1 MDTVVE
7 LQTLAVLMALFS
19 QVISWS
25 ANCQPW
31 QFWWHFSATT
41 QSVHRTANLG
51 SFYGTSQSI
60 LVSCQQTALCH
71 IWLCSG
77 WNVPLELPRSAVY
90 WPNQYYGRNVP
101 SELPRLVFADQE
113 IAWPKCA
120 ISTAKVGSSVT
131 KPLPWPKSAIRTA
144 KVGSLLTKRYVV
156 AKMCHYNCQ
165 GLQFFEVTIELLRV
179 AVLIH
184 KKKVWIELPRL
195 AVLMALFR
203 TANSGS
209 CSQV

>member
-1 MDTVVE
+1 MADFGHYIANFDGVPSELPPGGSSDGTFLTVVE

-19 QVISWS
+19 QAISWS

-60 LVSCQQTALCH
+60 LVSSQQAALCH

-101 SELPRLVFADQE
+101 SELPRLAVY
-113 IAWPKCA
+113 WPRDRMAEKC
-120 ISTAKVGSSVT
+120 
-131 KPLPWPKSAIRTA
+131 
-144 KVGSLLTKRYVV
+144 
-156 AKMCHYNCQ
+156 HQNCQ
-165 GLQFFEVTIELLRV
+165 GLQFYEV
-179 AVLIH
+179 
-184 KKKVWIELPRL
+184 KKVPSELPPG
-195 AVLMALFR
+195 
-203 TANSGS
+203 GS
-209 CSQV
+209 SDGTPSKFAM